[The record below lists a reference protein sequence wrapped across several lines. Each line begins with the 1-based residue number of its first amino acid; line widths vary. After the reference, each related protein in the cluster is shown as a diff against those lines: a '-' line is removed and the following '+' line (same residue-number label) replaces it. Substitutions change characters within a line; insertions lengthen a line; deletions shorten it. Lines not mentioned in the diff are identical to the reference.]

1 MDSAI
6 LITYDQDDVI
16 NETLALCDSA
26 GFKVESVIKQDYLQ
40 KPKYGI
46 SEGKI
51 QDLSDLIEKTNP
63 DVIVFDEVLKPS
75 QHYNLASALKMEILD
90 REALLLQIFEKRSS
104 NAESKL
110 QVQLAQARYEM
121 SRAKEKVKLS
131 RRGEQPGFMGLG
143 TFEVDVYYNEI
154 KRRMINIKSK
164 LAKSGKQRELHR
176 QARKRLGFKII
187 SLAGYTSAGK
197 TTLFNRLTG
206 EQKEENSALF
216 TTLSTTIRKVMI
228 GKEAAL
234 ISDTVGF
241 INKLPAYMI
250 EAFKSTLEELLY
262 ADIILVLIDAN
273 DGLYQLEKK
282 FKNCFRILN
291 EIGVEPNKM
300 VFVLNKSESLSD
312 DEILSKANYLKFNEN
327 KKWMAISAI
336 TGKNINKLEKLINE
350 YFQNNILENKN
361 DVRTKA
367 YGN

>member
-1 MDSAI
+1 MNSCI
-6 LITYDQDDVI
+6 LITYL
-16 NETLALCDSA
+16 EPDSA
-26 GFKVESVIKQDYLQ
+26 NEAKGLCESAQYEVVHTIKQKFLNHRKFGLSEAQLDDLKEKIKRS
-40 KPKYGI
+40 KPK
-46 SEGKI
+46 
-51 QDLSDLIEKTNP
+51 
-63 DVIVFDEVLKPS
+63 VIVFDEILKPI
-75 QHYNLASALKMEILD
+75 QNYNLASELKIGILD
-90 REALLLQIFEKRSS
+90 RESLILEIFENRAQS
-104 NAESKL
+104 AESHM
-110 QVQLAQARYEM
+110 QVKLAQLRYEM

-143 TFEVDVYYNEI
+143 TFEVDVYYNQI

-206 EQKEENSALF
+206 ERKEENSALF

-300 VFVLNKSESLSD
+300 IFVLNKSESLSD

>member
-1 MDSAI
+1 MYSAI
-6 LITYDQDDVI
+6 LITYNQDDVI
-16 NETLALCDSA
+16 SETLALCDSA
-26 GFKVESVIKQDYLQ
+26 GYKVESVIKQDYLQ

-51 QDLSDLIEKTNP
+51 QDLSDLIERTNP

-90 REALLLQIFEKRSS
+90 REALILQIFEKRSS
-104 NAESKL
+104 SAESKL
-110 QVQLAQARYEM
+110 QVQLAQTRYEM

-164 LAKSGKQRELHR
+164 LVKSGKQRELHR

-273 DGLYQLEKK
+273 DELYQLEKK

-300 VFVLNKSESLSD
+300 IFVLNKSESLSD

-361 DVRTKA
+361 DVSMKA

>member
-26 GFKVESVIKQDYLQ
+26 GFKVESVVKQNYLQ

-51 QDLSDLIEKTNP
+51 QDLSDLIERTNP

-90 REALLLQIFEKRSS
+90 REALILQIFEKRSS
-104 NAESKL
+104 SAESKL

-228 GKEAAL
+228 GKETAL

-262 ADIILVLIDAN
+262 TDVIIFVIDASDN
-273 DGLYQLEKK
+273 LDELRKK
-282 FKNCFRILN
+282 FKSCYTTLN
-291 EIGVEPNKM
+291 EIGVESNNM
-300 VFVLNKSESLSD
+300 VFALNKSELLDD
-312 DEILSKANYLKFNEN
+312 DEILDIVDYLELKGN
-327 KKWMAISAI
+327 KKWIDISAV
-336 TGKNINKLEKLINE
+336 TGKNMNE
-350 YFQNNILENKN
+350 LKKIVNNIFQNDISQNSDK
-361 DVRTKA
+361 VGAKT

>member
-1 MDSAI
+1 
-6 LITYDQDDVI
+6 
-16 NETLALCDSA
+16 
-26 GFKVESVIKQDYLQ
+26 
-40 KPKYGI
+40 
-46 SEGKI
+46 
-51 QDLSDLIEKTNP
+51 
-63 DVIVFDEVLKPS
+63 
-75 QHYNLASALKMEILD
+75 
-90 REALLLQIFEKRSS
+90 
-104 NAESKL
+104 
-110 QVQLAQARYEM
+110 M

-206 EQKEENSALF
+206 ERKEENSTLF

-273 DGLYQLEKK
+273 DELYQLEKK

-300 VFVLNKSESLSD
+300 IFVLNKSESLSD

-336 TGKNINKLEKLINE
+336 TGKNINKLEKLIDE

-361 DVRTKA
+361 DVSMKA